1 MNLALIL
8 MSQAPMILMSQAP
21 MILMSQNISEV
32 I

>member
-8 MSQAPMILMSQAP
+8 MSQAKSLP